1 MKKILGGA
9 TNFEILSATMVD
21 RRKTFLISN
30 RLKGLEKFN
39 ICRRLVMQ
47 IFITNRCLLRD
58 YLESVL

>member
-30 RLKGLEKFN
+30 RLKGLETFN